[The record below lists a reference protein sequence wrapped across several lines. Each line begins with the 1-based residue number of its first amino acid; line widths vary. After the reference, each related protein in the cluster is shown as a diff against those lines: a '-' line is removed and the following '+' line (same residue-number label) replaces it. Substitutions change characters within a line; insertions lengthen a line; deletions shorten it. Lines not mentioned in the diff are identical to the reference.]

1 MEGLKMPKIL
11 IVDDNPQNLYLL
23 EILLSMNG
31 YEVAQASNGYE
42 AFEMAKINIPDLII
56 SDILMPKMD
65 GFTLCKNWRADE
77 KLKDIPFIFYTAT
90 YTEEKDKQFAISL
103 GADRFFIKPMAPDE
117 ILISVKELLE
127 STEREP
133 LVAQKNKPSEEGQFL
148 REYNE
153 VLVRKL
159 ESKMLQLKK
168 TNSRLFALF
177 FSSTIFNLHKPYE
190 ESVNQVLISLTEK
203 AGYEK
208 AAYFRLYN
216 SDISSFDSIGF
227 DDESV
232 NKFKAEMGKHRG
244 SSFGLVGQCI
254 KNKAAINKESL
265 QEDAEWEEGFAGIKS
280 LLYMPV
286 QYDDQLFG
294 VLGLFSSEAGSF
306 GEEDEQILFTL
317 THNLAISISNRI
329 SQNQVQIQINRLASL
344 HQIDMSINSSSDLSL
359 TLSIVLS
366 NVVAQ
371 LNVNAA
377 AIVLVDR
384 FSNEM
389 KVAAKTGFSSIFHDD
404 AVITNPI
411 TQRVIKEKNLIGVD
425 LLEADAP
432 QEWIKEGF
440 KAYWGVPIISKG
452 VVRGVL
458 EVLNKTNNKP
468 GQDWLDFL
476 DTLGGQA
483 AIAIENAETFESL
496 IHSNLELQMAYDSTI
511 EGWSM
516 ALDLRDKET
525 EGHTLRVTEMSV
537 RFAQKLGI
545 SQADIINLR
554 RGALLHD
561 IGKIGVPDHV
571 LLKPGPLTDEEW
583 VIMKRHPETA
593 LHLIS
598 RIKYLNKAIDIPY
611 CHHEKW
617 DGTGYPRGLYG
628 NDIPIAARLF
638 AIVDVWDALS
648 SDRPYRAAWPEAKIY
663 QHIIQS
669 SGTHFDPDLV
679 PVFLKL
685 QRE

>member
-1 MEGLKMPKIL
+1 MPKIM

-23 EILLSMNG
+23 EILLGTNG
-31 YEVAQASNGYE
+31 YEVAQASDGFD
-42 AFEMAKINIPDLII
+42 AFEMSKVSPPDLII

-90 YTEEKDKQFAISL
+90 YTEEKDKEFALSL
-103 GADRFFIKPMAPDE
+103 GADRFFIKPMDPSE
-117 ILISVKELLE
+117 IISSVKQLLE
-127 STEREP
+127 SYEREEQP
-133 LVAQKNKPSEEGQFL
+133 DRKYPSTEEGQFL

-159 ESKMLQLKK
+159 EHKMLQLKK

-190 ESVNQVLISLTEK
+190 ESVYQVLNSLTEK

-208 AAYFRLYN
+208 AAYFRLEN
-216 SDISSFDSIGF
+216 ADFFSFDSIGF
-227 DDESV
+227 EINTV
-232 NKFKAEMGKHRG
+232 NKFKEEMGKHRG
-244 SSFGLVGQCI
+244 SSFGLVGKCI
-254 KNKAAINKESL
+254 KTRAAINTDSVQENPDW
-265 QEDAEWEEGFAGIKS
+265 QEDLEGIKS

-294 VLGLFSSEAGSF
+294 VLGLYSTGEDSFS
-306 GEEDEQILFTL
+306 EEDEQILFTL

-329 SQNQVQIQINRLASL
+329 SQKQIQTQMNRLASL

-366 NVVAQ
+366 NVIAQ
-371 LNVNAA
+371 LNVIAA
-377 AIVLVDR
+377 DIVLIER

-389 KVAAKTGFSSIFHDD
+389 KVAAKSGFMSLLSND
-404 AVITNPI
+404 AIYTNQI
-411 TQRVIKEKNLIGVD
+411 TQKVIRQQKTLNVD
-425 LLEADAP
+425 LTEMELPNAWA
-432 QEWIKEGF
+432 KEGF
-440 KAYWGVPIISKG
+440 KTYWGVPIISKG

-458 EVLNKTNNKP
+458 EVFNKTIYKP
-468 GQDWLDFL
+468 DQDWLDFL
-476 DTLGGQA
+476 ETLGGQA
-483 AIAIENAETFESL
+483 AIAIDNVETFDNL
-496 IHSNLELQMAYDSTI
+496 INSNLELQMAYDSTI
-511 EGWSM
+511 EGWSK

-525 EGHTLRVTEMSV
+525 EGHTQRVTELSV
-537 RFAQKLGI
+537 AFAQKLGI
-545 SQADIINLR
+545 SQSDIIHIR

-561 IGKIGVPDHV
+561 IGKIGVPDHI

-583 VIMKRHPETA
+583 VIMKKHPETA
-593 LHLIS
+593 MHLIS
-598 RIKYLNKAIDIPY
+598 GIKYLNKAIEIPF

-617 DGTGYPRGLYG
+617 DGTGYPRGLRG

-648 SDRPYRAAWPEAKIY
+648 SDRPYRAAWPVEKIY
-663 QHIIQS
+663 QHIIQG

-679 PVFLKL
+679 PVFLKIHK
-685 QRE
+685 E